1 MPPHM
6 SLEDSERLRCH
17 LGILNRLEVAPRC
30 FEDFR
35 MFNKKRM
42 NLIEKVA
49 FATCVKLL
57 KIVKRDLH
65 CRRSS
70 KRAIIKEI

>member
-1 MPPHM
+1 M
-6 SLEDSERLRCH
+6 SLEDSERLRGH
-17 LGILNRLEVAPRC
+17 LGILNRLEVAQRC
-30 FEDFR
+30 FADFR